1 MSNCAVLQQRDA
13 VGILLCCWKHPE
25 TDNQRLRSL
34 TISGSHKK
42 RLPGM
47 RYLGW
52 SKISHPLWSKSYT
65 PLSPLRLVAQF
76 HICRY
81 KFVQVHNDFDIMCMA
96 WLTCVLMVL
105 FLSSYSPMV
114 PLVRFKVSAEELE
127 CFETLAELQHSERML
142 GWGWHQQP
150 HHVQTTSLWTL
161 RETTDLWFELS
172 PYGPS
177 GTETFR
183 TVSWR
188 LEKSCDSECSMMLSW
203 QIWLQ
208 QMDDNGER
216 CSKQTKR

>member
-1 MSNCAVLQQRDA
+1 
-13 VGILLCCWKHPE
+13 
-25 TDNQRLRSL
+25 
-34 TISGSHKK
+34 
-42 RLPGM
+42 M

-150 HHVQTTSLWTL
+150 HHVQTTSLWT
-161 RETTDLWFELS
+161 FEKQRISGLNYRRMDQVGLKRFEPCPEGWRRAAIQNTQWCCPDKYDYSKWMTMGKDAASRQNAKQVQSNLS
-172 PYGPS
+172 
-177 GTETFR
+177 TFLKNR
-183 TVSWR
+183 NAKMDVM
-188 LEKSCDSECSMMLSW
+188 CILSH
-203 QIWLQ
+203 
-208 QMDDNGER
+208 
-216 CSKQTKR
+216 